1 MAEETVGIAAQP
13 ATEPGGGERLTVVL
27 VDDDAPIRRLARRL
41 LTDDGGFEVL
51 AEADNGVLAIELARQ
66 HQPDVV
72 LLDLL
77 IPDLDGWEALPKL
90 VRDAPR
96 SMILVLSGLRA
107 LDEADQTFAVG
118 AFAYLEKSVLREG
131 FPNEVRQLRR
141 RFERALN
148 GESVWAP
155 GPDATRVLR

>member
-1 MAEETVGIAAQP
+1 MREKTVDIEAGAP
-13 ATEPGGGERLTVVL
+13 TEPEADERYTVVL
-27 VDDDAPIRRLARRL
+27 VDDDAPIRRLAHRL
-41 LTDDGGFEVL
+41 LSDDGGFEVL
-51 AEADNGVLAIELARQ
+51 AEADNGVNAIEIARE

-96 SMILVLSGLRA
+96 SMILVLSALRA

-131 FPNEVRQLRR
+131 FPDEVRQLRR
-141 RFERALN
+141 RFERALA

-155 GPDATRVLR
+155 GPDSTRVLM

>member
-1 MAEETVGIAAQP
+1 MPEETVGVDVEEQA
-13 ATEPGGGERLTVVL
+13 EPGVHGPITVVL
-27 VDDDAPIRRLARRL
+27 VDDDAPIRRLVRRL
-41 LTDDGGFEVL
+41 LTDDGGFEVV
-51 AEADNGVLAIELARQ
+51 AEADNGLEAIEIARQ

-118 AFAYLEKSVLREG
+118 AFAYLEKSVLRED
-131 FPNEVRQLRR
+131 FPVEVRRLRR
-141 RFERALN
+141 RFERALG